1 MNPAVA
7 AFLSALRAA
16 EPIDREIMVDELR
29 EHACVLCGALD
40 PNCPCWEAE
49 EEEPS

>member
-7 AFLSALRAA
+7 AFLAALRAA
-16 EPIDREIMVDELR
+16 SPIDREIMMDGLR
-29 EHACVLCGALD
+29 DNACLLCGDLD
-40 PNCPCWEAE
+40 PNCRCWEAE